1 MIAVFGQIF
10 ILFVFALA
18 GYVIS
23 KLGLIKAENAGILSA
38 LLVNVFLPCKV
49 FQSFASN
56 VTIQVM
62 TEKYSFILISAA
74 ILLVTV
80 IIATVISRLLAKN
93 KYEGRVLKYSMTIA
107 NLGYM
112 GYTLVEALYGEI
124 ALFNMMVYAIPI
136 NLYIYTGGYCLLLKK
151 KLSFKKLVNPVT
163 VAMILGCVAGLTGIK
178 LPDLALEI
186 LVQGGSCM
194 GPVSMLLAGIVVSEF
209 NFKELILN
217 RNVWI
222 VSAIRL
228 IVVPVAVW
236 AVLKPFCGIEVIM
249 PAVLVT
255 CMPCGLNGVVF
266 PKLIGEDCKEQHG
279 YCHCPVGSLS
289 R

>member
-93 KYEGRVLKYSMTIA
+93 KYEGT
-107 NLGYM
+107 
-112 GYTLVEALYGEI
+112 
-124 ALFNMMVYAIPI
+124 
-136 NLYIYTGGYCLLLKK
+136 
-151 KLSFKKLVNPVT
+151 
-163 VAMILGCVAGLTGIK
+163 
-178 LPDLALEI
+178 
-186 LVQGGSCM
+186 
-194 GPVSMLLAGIVVSEF
+194 
-209 NFKELILN
+209 
-217 RNVWI
+217 
-222 VSAIRL
+222 
-228 IVVPVAVW
+228 
-236 AVLKPFCGIEVIM
+236 
-249 PAVLVT
+249 
-255 CMPCGLNGVVF
+255 
-266 PKLIGEDCKEQHG
+266 
-279 YCHCPVGSLS
+279 SLQNY
-289 R
+289 